1 MRRGCVASYDE
12 QSKFV
17 KIREDSRLKI
27 LAGRRVVLLGIGHP
41 EMGDDAAGHE
51 LARRLQ
57 EQGFRGAI
65 AAGNVPENYLGPVLA
80 LRPEVILIAD
90 AVEMGKTP
98 GAWALLDGADLA
110 AGSLSTH
117 DASLSLLMDYLT
129 KENGARGARG
139 ARCYLLGIQAKS
151 RAGGEGISPEVEETV
166 AGLAGLL
173 EGIVLRG

>member
-1 MRRGCVASYDE
+1 MRRGCGASYDE

-17 KIREDSRLKI
+17 KIREDSRLKV

-57 EQGFRGAI
+57 ERGFRGAI

-80 LRPEVILIAD
+80 LCPEVILIAD
-90 AVEMGKTP
+90 AVEMGKPP

-129 KENGARGARG
+129 KESE
-139 ARCYLLGIQAKS
+139 ARCYLLGIQAKN

-166 AGLAGLL
+166 TGLVNVLG
-173 EGIVLRG
+173 EIVARI

>member
-1 MRRGCVASYDE
+1 MKV
-12 QSKFV
+12 
-17 KIREDSRLKI
+17 LT
-27 LAGRRVVLLGIGHP
+27 GRRVVLLGIGHP

-98 GAWALLDGADLA
+98 GAWVLLDGADLA

-117 DASLSLLMDYLT
+117 DASLSLLMDYLI
-129 KENGARGARG
+129 KESE
-139 ARCYLLGIQAKS
+139 ARCYLLGIQANS

-166 AGLAGLL
+166 AGLAHVLGK
-173 EGIVLRG
+173 IVALS